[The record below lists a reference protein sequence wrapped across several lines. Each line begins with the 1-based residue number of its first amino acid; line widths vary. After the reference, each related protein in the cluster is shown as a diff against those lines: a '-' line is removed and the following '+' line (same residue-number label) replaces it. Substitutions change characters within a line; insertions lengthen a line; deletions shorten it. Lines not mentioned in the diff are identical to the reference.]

1 MSSTTRRKKQT
12 KGNDSP
18 QLTDSKPVL
27 DAAYKVLGPRTTAP
41 AGPSL
46 PTVISIFIGF
56 MSTNIL
62 SSSLIR
68 LGPQYLEPV
77 FGNVLPYLNYF
88 YGILFSFILGGLMGS
103 SYWRYILSAMSP
115 VKKRKGDRLTID
127 TKTTRAI
134 AMAFDMAAILTALAP
149 TRASYLF
156 RYSDMVSPMWGP
168 MIVYCLFT
176 FPAFV
181 LGGFIAVLSAARVSY
196 NPQSKI
202 LQGAISIAYLSAVAM
217 SVWLGHIFARPQVA
231 CTGILFNAIFAG
243 LSSVIIKL
251 LTGYQETVD
260 SVDALEALK
269 AASPDGKLEK
279 DTEELTANLRDRQ
292 IRKLQ
297 FLPAGGVLFFA
308 LTTFFSQPS
317 CTNGLTAANNRN
329 TTQYHMLSRHES
341 ITGWVSVSDETQRGI
356 RLLRSGHSI
365 LGGQW
370 NTTNESIFG
379 VFYYPDAVRLI
390 KDNKH
395 HPASKSKGMMVTKK
409 SLIGDGSERALQIG
423 LGIGV
428 SARSLHEQNVRVD
441 VVEID
446 PEVYKAA
453 VSYFMLPT
461 NLNGVYLQDGRTFI
475 DKSPD
480 HTYDYIVHDVFT
492 GGSVPSSL
500 FSESAIAQLE
510 RILKPNGTLAMNYV
524 GVMSDTRSL
533 YHVART
539 ISTVFSHVRCFAE
552 SLDDMDGLTNMMF
565 FASNGPLEFDIS
577 HKVLRA
583 MDQYTIRSIMLSKM
597 EEQEIN
603 IDAAYADDVKPIT
616 DQWNPLPQWQ
626 VGSAIAHW
634 KAMRDLFPT
643 EYWLNY

>member
-1 MSSTTRRKKQT
+1 MSRK
-12 KGNDSP
+12 GDDSP

-115 VKKRKGDRLTID
+115 VKKRKGDQLTID

-181 LGGFIAVLSAARVSY
+181 LGGFVAVLSAARVSY

-217 SVWLGHIFARPQVA
+217 SVWLGHTFARPQVA

-260 SVDALEALK
+260 SADALEALK

-279 DTEELTANLRDRQ
+279 GAEELTANLRDRQ

-341 ITGWVSVSDETQRGI
+341 ITGWVSVSDEAQRGI

-379 VFYYPDAVRLI
+379 
-390 KDNKH
+390 DNKH
-395 HPASKSKGMMVTKK
+395 HPASKSKGMM
-409 SLIGDGSERALQIG
+409 RALQIG

-453 VSYFMLPT
+453 VDYFMLPK

-475 DKSPD
+475 DESPD

-492 GGSVPSSL
+492 GGS
-500 FSESAIAQLE
+500 LE

-524 GVMSDTRSL
+524 GIMSDTRSL

-565 FASNGPLEFDIS
+565 FASNSPLEFDIS

-583 MDQYTIRSIMLSKM
+583 MDQYTIRSNMLSKM
-597 EEQEIN
+597 EEREIN

>member
-1 MSSTTRRKKQT
+1 A
-12 KGNDSP
+12 
-18 QLTDSKPVL
+18 VL
-27 DAAYKVLGPRTTAP
+27 AAAHKVLGPRTSAP

-46 PTVISIFIGF
+46 PTIFSIFIGF

-88 YGILFSFILGGLMGS
+88 YGIMFSFILGGLMGS

-115 VKKRKGDRLTID
+115 AKKRKGDPLTID

-134 AMAFDMAAILTALAP
+134 AMAFDLAAILTALAP
-149 TRASYLF
+149 VRATYLF

-176 FPAFV
+176 FPVFL
-181 LGGFIAVLSAARVSY
+181 LGGFIAVLSAARISY
-196 NPQSKI
+196 NPQSKA
-202 LQGAISIAYLSAVAM
+202 LQGAISIAYLSAVGM
-217 SVWLGHIFARPQVA
+217 SIWLGHMFARPQVA
-231 CTGILFNAIFAG
+231 CTGILFNAVFAG

-251 LTGYQETVD
+251 LTGYQESVDTVD
-260 SVDALEALK
+260 TLEALK

-279 DTEELTANLRDRQ
+279 DAEELNANLRDRQ
-292 IRKLQ
+292 IRKLR
-297 FLPAGGVLFFA
+297 FLPAGAVLFFA
-308 LTTFFSQPS
+308 LTTFFSQPT

-329 TTQYHMLSRHES
+329 TTNYHMLSRRES
-341 ITGWVSVSDETQRGI
+341 ITGWVTVSDETEREL

-365 LGGQW
+365 IGGQW
-370 NTTNESIFG
+370 NSTGESIFG
-379 VFYYPDAVRLI
+379 VFYYPDAVRLV
-390 KDNKH
+390 KGRETN
-395 HPASKSKGMMVTKK
+395 PVFKSKGKKITEK

-441 VVEID
+441 IVEID

-453 VSYFMLPT
+453 VDYFMLPK
-461 NLNGVYLQDGRTFI
+461 NLNGVYLQDGRAFVN
-475 DKSPD
+475 KSPE

-500 FSESAIAQLE
+500 FSESAVSQME
-510 RILKPNGTLAMNYV
+510 RILKPNGVLAMNYV
-524 GVMSDTRSL
+524 GIPTDTRSL

-539 ISTVFSHVRCFAE
+539 ISTAFSHVRCFAE
-552 SLDDMDGLTNMMF
+552 TLDDTDTLTNMMF
-565 FASNGPLEFDIS
+565 FASNSPLEFDITPN
-577 HKVLRA
+577 VLHA
-583 MDQYTIRSIMLSKM
+583 MDESSIRSRMLAKM
-597 EEQEIN
+597 EEREIN
-603 IDAAYADDVKPIT
+603 LDAAFADDVQPIT
-616 DQWNPLPQWQ
+616 DEWNPLPQWQ

-634 KAMRDLFPT
+634 KAMRDLFPA